1 MVAGAKVYLGKHI
14 GPDQLVKKN
23 INTRQRILAL
33 DSHRIKRAVIYTQ
46 PQAFILLLHKQCWTS
61 PRLSTWANKSL
72 IQQLLQLLLQFC
84 QLSGWHSVGPLGN
97 WCHSWLQLD
106 GKFNIMVGWHPWQ
119 FIRKDIC
126 ILTDHW
132 DFLQR

>member
-1 MVAGAKVYLGKHI
+1 MVARAKVYLGKHL
-14 GPDQLVKKN
+14 GPDQLVKEN
-23 INTRQRILAL
+23 INTRQRILVL
-33 DSHRIKRAVIYTQ
+33 DSYRIKRAVIYTQ

-61 PRLSTWANKSL
+61 PRRSAWANKSL
-72 IQQLLQLLLQFC
+72 IQQLLQLLLQLC

-97 WCHSWLQLD
+97 WGRSRLQLD
-106 GKFNIMVGWHPWQ
+106 GEFNIPVRWHSWQ

-132 DFLQR
+132 DLLQG